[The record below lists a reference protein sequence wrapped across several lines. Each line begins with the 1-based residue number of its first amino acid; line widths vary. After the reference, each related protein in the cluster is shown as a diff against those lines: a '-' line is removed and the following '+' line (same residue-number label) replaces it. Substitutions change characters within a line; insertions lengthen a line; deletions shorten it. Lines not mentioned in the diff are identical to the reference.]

1 MVAKLG
7 GQTQGDAG
15 EGDVAKSTLTG
26 DGMMATQQQP
36 SAGKSALDAL
46 DRLQVSLRERRVDLA
61 EWAWAVRVERVGKGK
76 EAMNKKQALTLLRAH
91 KAILVQRFRC
101 CRYRAFRI
109 NRSR

>member
-26 DGMMATQQQP
+26 NGMMATQQQP

-61 EWAWAVRVERVGKGK
+61 EWAWAVMGRAGRKG
-76 EAMNKKQALTLLRAH
+76 
-91 KAILVQRFRC
+91 QR
-101 CRYRAFRI
+101 
-109 NRSR
+109 SDE